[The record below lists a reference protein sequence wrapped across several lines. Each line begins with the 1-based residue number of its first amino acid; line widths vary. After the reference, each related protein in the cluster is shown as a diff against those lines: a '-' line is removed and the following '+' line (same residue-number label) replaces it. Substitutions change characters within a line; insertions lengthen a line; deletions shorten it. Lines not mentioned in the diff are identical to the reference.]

1 MNLATLRMGTLGAS
15 RSAVT
20 DDITESAKIYS
31 PDPDPRNLYGTT
43 TAAEYDE
50 SPTLRELGLED
61 MGGAHDAAPS
71 MLSFFNGKPHAEGLK
86 AYNEYLASK
95 R

>member
-1 MNLATLRMGTLGAS
+1 MRGQFATLRMETLRAS

-20 DDITESAKIYS
+20 DDVEEDPVEKLDDGDLDTGTNDSTPEPS
-31 PDPDPRNLYGTT
+31 P
-43 TAAEYDE
+43 
-50 SPTLRELGLED
+50 
-61 MGGAHDAAPS
+61 
-71 MLSFFNGKPHAEGLK
+71 LSFFNGKPHAEGLK